1 MKRLCLIVLALAVLA
16 ASLGVL
22 ASALS
27 KVRPGKKVAIVS
39 IQGAILSSQ
48 EVVEALRG
56 YAKDPS
62 VKAIVLRIN
71 SPGGPVAPA
80 QEIYQEVKRASEKK
94 PVVVSMGSIA
104 ASGGYYIASAAT
116 RIVANP
122 GTITG
127 SIGVIMEIPN
137 IQGLMKKL
145 GIKTVVIKSGRHK
158 DMASAFREMS
168 PEQRRIL
175 EELLADVHEQ
185 FVQAVAEGRGM
196 ELQQVKA
203 LADGRVFTGRPAK
216 ALGLVDAL
224 GNLQEAIQLAKE
236 LAGIEGEP
244 TIIRKKRR
252 PSLWRLLGDRARFLT
267 EPMWEGIRIKYI
279 YAP

>member
-1 MKRLCLIVLALAVLA
+1 VLA

-48 EVVEALRG
+48 EVVEELRG

-203 LADGRVFTGRPAK
+203 LADGRVFTGRQAK